1 MTQLYKYV
9 YVDSGL
15 FYWPGREKEFTS
27 PEETYKEAV
36 RNGNANIMKFENSKA
51 IQDTLYHSPTSFK
64 TRFYII
70 SLILSSSAGQ
80 IEYVAVKRYEYKG
93 RFIVEVDYEDGREID
108 VECIATE
115 EIENVIVDYW
125 KMPYPFHAKE
135 MTLLE
140 LDELIN
146 EYA

>member
-1 MTQLYKYV
+1 MIQPYKYV

-15 FYWPGREKEFTS
+15 FYWPGREKEYTN

-36 RNGNANIMKFENSKA
+36 RNGNTNILTFERSNA
-51 IQDTLYHSPTSFK
+51 IQDVLRCSSTSVR

-70 SLILSSSAGQ
+70 SLILSSSNTEIGYTFLKKCYGKLV
-80 IEYVAVKRYEYKG
+80 IKT
-93 RFIVEVDYEDGREID
+93 FYEDGREID
-108 VECIATE
+108 VECITTDK
-115 EIENVIVDYW
+115 IEKVVVDLW
-125 KMPYPFHAKE
+125 PFHHSKE

>member
-15 FYWPGREKEFTS
+15 FYWPGREKEYTS

-36 RNGNANIMKFENSKA
+36 RNRNTNILMFERSDA
-51 IQDTLYHSPTSFK
+51 IQATLRCHSGSIR

-70 SLILSSSAGQ
+70 SLILSSSNTE
-80 IEYVAVKRYEYKG
+80 IEHA
-93 RFIVEVDYEDGREID
+93 FIKTYCEKLIMEVDYADGKTID
-108 VECIATE
+108 VECIMTG
-115 EIENVIVDYW
+115 EIEKVVVDFW
-125 KMPYPFHAKE
+125 KPYPFYHKE